1 MKIKLEPFE
10 VQMAAEVANRRFIEN
25 LKMGKNFSYGYK
37 GTVEQTIA
45 LGVMGAAA
53 ELAFSKAT
61 NTYFNG
67 SYSDQYSRY
76 TDSDMQNQIEIRSQ
90 KRKDYNFLLIRPGEK
105 KARYVLVIDEGDFE
119 FTLIGWFPFIN
130 DMPEKL
136 SNFGFVNRPPAY
148 KIEIKELYPLA
159 DLKT

>member
-10 VQMAAEVANRRFIEN
+10 VQMAADVATRRFVEN
-25 LKMGKNFSYGYK
+25 LKMGKSFSYGYQGSEDK
-37 GTVEQTIA
+37 TIA
-45 LGVMGAAA
+45 LGVMGASA
-53 ELAFSKAT
+53 ELAFCKAT

-76 TDSDMQNQIEIRSQ
+76 TDNDMQKGIEIRSQ

-105 KARYVLVIDEGDFE
+105 KARYVLVIDEGNFE
-119 FTLIGWFPFIN
+119 FSLIGWFPFIN
-130 DMPEKL
+130 DMPQRL
-136 SNFGFVNRPPAY
+136 TNFGHINRPPAY
-148 KIEIKELYPLA
+148 KVDIKELYPIA

>member
-10 VQMAAEVANRRFIEN
+10 VQMAADVATRRFVEN
-25 LKMGKNFSYGYK
+25 LKMGKSFSYGYQGSEDK
-37 GTVEQTIA
+37 TIA
-45 LGVMGAAA
+45 LGVMGASA
-53 ELAFSKAT
+53 ELAFCKAT

-76 TDSDMQNQIEIRSQ
+76 TDTDMQKGIEIRSQ

-105 KARYVLVIDEGDFE
+105 KARYVLVIDEGNFE
-119 FTLIGWFPFIN
+119 FSLIGWFPFIN
-130 DMPEKL
+130 DMPQRL
-136 SNFGFVNRPPAY
+136 TNFGHINRPPAY
-148 KIEIKELYPLA
+148 KVDIKELYPIA

>member
-10 VQMAAEVANRRFIEN
+10 VQMAADVATRRFIEN

-105 KARYVLVIDEGDFE
+105 KARYVLVIDEGNFE
-119 FTLIGWFPFIN
+119 FSLIGWFPFIS
-130 DMPEKL
+130 DMPQRL
-136 SNFGFVNRPPAY
+136 TNFGHINRPPAY
-148 KIEIKELYPLA
+148 KVDIKELYPIA

>member
-10 VQMAAEVANRRFIEN
+10 VQMAADVATRRFIEN

-136 SNFGFVNRPPAY
+136 SNFGFDNRPPAY